1 MGRKDG
7 EKSAIKL
14 YSNPRKTLINKGFS
28 GFRVP
33 FCFSDFESCMKNVIL
48 GNLMCFS
55 SILVKILALAKALTP
70 AQDISET
77 PYFQG
82 FSPFLCFADFFA
94 EKGEPGEKTR
104 DSNPSSYVIFGSFL
118 QPVFPYL
125 FPISVFLSLL
135 RYLRRCRSSGRR
147 SPRA

>member
-14 YSNPRKTLINKGFS
+14 YSSPRKTLINKGFS

-33 FCFSDFESCMKNVIL
+33 FCFSDFESRMKNVIL

-55 SILVKILALAKALTP
+55 SILVKVPALAKVPIP
-70 AQDISET
+70 ANEIPET
-77 PYFQG
+77 PCLQG
-82 FSPFLCFADFFA
+82 FSPLFDFVVIFA
-94 EKGEPGEKTR
+94 EKGEFGEKTH
-104 DSNPSSYVIFGSFL
+104 DSNPNSYVVFGPFL

-147 SPRA
+147 SLRG